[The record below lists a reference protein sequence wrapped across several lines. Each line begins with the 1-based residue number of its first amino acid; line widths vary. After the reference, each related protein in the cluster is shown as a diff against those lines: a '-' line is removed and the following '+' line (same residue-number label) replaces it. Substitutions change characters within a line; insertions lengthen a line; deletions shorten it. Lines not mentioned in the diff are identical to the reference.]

1 MSSQLKTK
9 LIKYLVT
16 AGIGLVLVAGYVIPR
31 GISELEAVGAYRVLC
46 DGFFLPGIFM
56 IFIGLMF
63 MMNNLG
69 ALDTIS
75 FAFHY
80 LAHTFLPVAFGEGQS
95 YLDYVESRR
104 EKRVRGFGCLFA
116 VGLGFVAIAAV
127 FLILFYSVY
136 EK

>member
-1 MSSQLKTK
+1 MSSKLKTS
-9 LIKYLVT
+9 LIKYGIT
-16 AGIGLVLVAGYVIPR
+16 AGIGLALTAWYVIPR
-31 GISELEAVGAYRVLC
+31 VIFQLDAEQMYRVLC

-63 MMNNLG
+63 VMNNLG

-95 YLDYVESRR
+95 YLEYVEARR
-104 EKRVRGFGCLFA
+104 EKRISGFGCIFV
-116 VGLGFVAIAAV
+116 VGIIFVAISAI
-127 FLILFYSVY
+127 FLMLFYTVY
-136 EK
+136 ER

>member
-1 MSSQLKTK
+1 MSNKLKTN
-9 LIKYLVT
+9 LIKYGITV
-16 AGIGLVLVAGYVIPR
+16 GIGLALTAWYVIPR
-31 GISELEAVGAYRVLC
+31 DIFQLDVVQMYRVLC

-63 MMNNLG
+63 VMNNLG

-95 YLDYVESRR
+95 YLEYVEARR
-104 EKRVRGFGCLFA
+104 EKRISGFGCIFV
-116 VGLGFVAIAAV
+116 VGIIFVAISAI
-127 FLILFYSVY
+127 FLMLFYTVY
-136 EK
+136 ER

>member
-1 MSSQLKTK
+1 VSKQLKAN
-9 LIKYLVT
+9 LIKYAVT
-16 AGIGLVLVAGYVIPR
+16 SGVGLVLVCWYVIPR
-31 GISELEAVGAYRVLC
+31 LEPEQDLAMLYRILC

-63 MMNNLG
+63 VMNNLG

-95 YLDYVESRR
+95 YLEYVEGRR
-104 EKRVRGFGCLFA
+104 EKRTKGFGCLFV
-116 VGLGFVAIAAV
+116 VGLEFIAIATV
-127 FLILFYSVY
+127 FLILFYSVF
-136 EK
+136 EV